1 MTYLKKIAGI
11 STALMLSGQI
21 ASAATN
27 ITVADA
33 FPTGHYLSEQA
44 MKYWMDQVTDR
55 TDGEVT
61 FTYFTSGQ
69 MGSLADMLDMA
80 QTGVADVVYV
90 PMSSFADRLPL
101 SGVAELP
108 GFFDTAVKG
117 TTAFQSLLESD
128 LAAAEFEPNGVMPL
142 MGALLP
148 PYQIASAGTAI
159 KADEDWDGLRL
170 RTPGGILEI
179 AANAVGATAVPMGGP
194 DMYAAMQRGTVD
206 ATVNAFASL
215 NSYKLNE
222 LLKAVSSNA
231 SFGSFAFTM
240 VINKDVFA
248 GLTPEIQAAMLEAGD
263 ATSTHVAEWMDANE
277 QTIAQK
283 FADQGIEIYQVNPDA
298 LASWNTKLGE
308 VAKTWATRL
317 DERGLAGSGTLDSW
331 KAAVAAT
338 N

>member
-1 MTYLKKIAGI
+1 MTYLKTFAAFGAAM
-11 STALMLSGQI
+11 ALGAPAI
-21 ASAATN
+21 AATN

-33 FPTGHYLSEQA
+33 FPSGHYLSEEA
-44 MKYWMDQVTDR
+44 MKFWMNEVTER

-69 MGSLADMLDMA
+69 MGSLADMLEMA

-108 GFFDTAVKG
+108 GFFGTATRG
-117 TTAFQSLLESD
+117 TTAFQSLLDSE
-128 LAAAEFEPNGVMPL
+128 LAAAEFEPNGVTPL

-148 PYQIASAGTAI
+148 PYQIASAGEKI
-159 KADEDWDGLRL
+159 DEDADWDGLRL

-179 AANAVGATAVPMGGP
+179 AANSVGATAVPMGGP

-222 LLKAVSSNA
+222 LLEAVSSNA

-240 VINKDVFA
+240 VINSDKLA
-248 GLTPEIQAAMLEAGD
+248 GLTPEIQTAMLEAGD
-263 ATSTHVAEWMDANE
+263 ATAAHVAKWMDTNE

-283 FADQGIEIYQVNPDA
+283 FADEGIEIYEVDPAVLEGWN
-298 LASWNTKLGE
+298 ASLGE
-308 VAKTWATRL
+308 VASTWASRL
-317 DERGLAGSGTLDSW
+317 DERGLAGTATLESW
-331 KAAVAAT
+331 KAAIEAT
-338 N
+338 K

>member
-1 MTYLKKIAGI
+1 
-11 STALMLSGQI
+11 
-21 ASAATN
+21 
-27 ITVADA
+27 
-33 FPTGHYLSEQA
+33 
-44 MKYWMDQVTDR
+44 
-55 TDGEVT
+55 
-61 FTYFTSGQ
+61 

-80 QTGVADVVYV
+80 QTGAADVVYV

-108 GFFDTAVKG
+108 GFFGTATRG
-117 TTAFQSLLESD
+117 TEAFQALLDSD

-148 PYQIASAGTAI
+148 PYQIASAGDAITAD
-159 KADEDWDGLRL
+159 ADWDGLRL

-231 SFGSFAFTM
+231 SFDSFAFTI
-240 VINKDVFA
+240 VIKSDVFA
-248 GLTPEIQAAMLEAGD
+248 GLAPEIQTAMTEAGD
-263 ATSTHVAEWMDANE
+263 ATAMHVAEWMDANE

-283 FADQGIEIYQVNPDA
+283 FADESIEIYEIYAAV
-298 LASWNTKLGE
+298 LEGWNTVLGE
-308 VAKTWATRL
+308 VATTWAGRL
-317 DERGLAGSGTLDSW
+317 DERGLEGTATLDSW
-331 KAAVAAT
+331 KAAITAT
-338 N
+338 K